1 MLTCPAMARRK
12 RDRAILLTGM
22 MGSGKSEVG
31 RALAERLGWS
41 FIDTDAEIEQ
51 RRGLSV
57 AEIFR
62 ENGEAGFRELE
73 RAEIA
78 ALPDQR
84 VVVALGGGA
93 LAQAENRLL
102 LQQRGA
108 LVWLDAEPETL
119 AGRVGESDERPLLAG
134 LSGADRTERLRAL
147 RAERAADYGKAEI
160 RVETDG
166 RSPGEVC
173 DAVLA
178 ALGWENA
185 A

>member
-1 MLTCPAMARRK
+1 MARRK
-12 RDRAILLTGM
+12 RDRTILLTGM
-22 MGSGKSEVG
+22 MGSGKSAVG

-41 FIDTDAEIEQ
+41 FIDTDSEIEQ
-51 RRGLSV
+51 KRCLSV

-62 ENGEAGFRELE
+62 AEGEASFRELE
-73 RAEIA
+73 RAELA
-78 ALPDQR
+78 ALPDRR

-93 LAQAENRLL
+93 LAQAENRRLL
-102 LQQRGA
+102 HRRGA

-119 AGRVGESDERPLLAG
+119 AARVGESDQRPLLAG

-147 RAERAADYGKAEI
+147 RVERAAGYGKAEV
-160 RVETDG
+160 RVDTDG
-166 RSPGEVC
+166 LSPGEVC